1 MSISFL
7 DYLLSFSR
15 WIANLGVVPLLLFA
29 AFLLLPALVF
39 FALLLLRVTR
49 VFETILQLL
58 SNFIS
63 HQRDIRYS
71 EKFQKENSKRPS
83 FINLE
88 VLPTSFVSVK
98 GLKVSFFILFT
109 TACSNTFAQ
118 MENQEVKSSLLLAR
132 GEIMTMT
139 IAAITRF
146 SVGNKEVIRIKAMD
160 GGKQILIKAL
170 SLGHSDLIL
179 WRKGSP
185 DPIKFN
191 ISVLSKRKH
200 REITSLKNSLESYN
214 LSSRW
219 NGGKIEATSPIDDV
233 KAYQFITQL
242 NQKKRELILDNSL
255 IISDSLKSSLLGKF
269 YQHLHSLGL
278 LGMKCSL
285 LKLTIM
291 CENLDQYPREKSF
304 LANSFLIKSIPNSAK
319 ESQRL
324 FKVSLYIKQF
334 ENATGDSFSLGLDG
348 VRGSLLTTLRESPL
362 ELLSKNEIKAQHM
375 EFKSS
380 TLAEPQ
386 ILTTLTEELIIKVGQ
401 EISYNQMNAN
411 GVSTRHWR
419 FAGLK
424 IKLKLKT
431 LKNKLVIRYR
441 TEVSKPSAENISQN
455 LQESTAILTLNR
467 EIVLFN
473 IGLTLDQVSLN
484 AIPIIHQIPFFG
496 SLFKGKDKEKTFK
509 RILAVIKVEEESL

>member
-1 MSISFL
+1 MSSL

-15 WIANLGVVPLLLFA
+15 WIANLGVLPLLLFA

-39 FALLLLRVTR
+39 FAFLLLRVTR

-58 SNFIS
+58 SNSIS
-63 HQRDIRYS
+63 HQRDSRYF
-71 EKFQKENSKRPS
+71 EKFLKENSNLPS

-88 VLPTSFVSVK
+88 VLPTTIVSVK
-98 GLKVSFFILFT
+98 GLKLSFSILFT
-109 TACSNTFAQ
+109 TLSAVSFGQ
-118 MENQEVKSSLLLAR
+118 MENQEVKRSLLLAR
-132 GEIMTMT
+132 GEIMTQDT
-139 IAAITRF
+139 APVSRF
-146 SVGNKEVIRIKAMD
+146 SVGNKEVIRIKAID

-185 DPIKFN
+185 DPLKFN

-200 REITSLKNSLESYN
+200 REITSLKHSLESY
-214 LSSRW
+214 LLPSRW
-219 NGGKIEATSPIDDV
+219 NGGKIEATAPISDI

-242 NQKKRELILDNSL
+242 NPKKRELILGNSL
-255 IISDSLKSSLLGKF
+255 VISDTLKSSLLGKF
-269 YQHLHSLGL
+269 YQLLHSLGL

-291 CENLDQYPREKSF
+291 CENLDQYPKEKKF

-319 ESQRL
+319 QSQRL

-334 ENATGDSFSLGLDG
+334 ESATGDSFSLGLDG
-348 VRGSLLTTLRESPL
+348 VRGSLLTTLSESPL
-362 ELLSKNEIKAQHM
+362 ELLSKNEIKAEHR

-386 ILTTLTEELIIKVGQ
+386 ILATLAEELIIKVGQ
-401 EISYNQMNAN
+401 EISYNQLNTN
-411 GVSTRHWR
+411 GVSTRLWR
-419 FAGLK
+419 FAGLR
-424 IKLKLKT
+424 IKLMLKT

-455 LQESTAILTLNR
+455 LQESTAIVDLNR
-467 EIVLFN
+467 EVVLFN
-473 IGLTLDQVSLN
+473 IGLTLDQDSLN

-496 SLFKGKDKEKTFK
+496 SLFKGREKEKTFK
-509 RILAVIKVEEESL
+509 RILAVIKVEEEAS